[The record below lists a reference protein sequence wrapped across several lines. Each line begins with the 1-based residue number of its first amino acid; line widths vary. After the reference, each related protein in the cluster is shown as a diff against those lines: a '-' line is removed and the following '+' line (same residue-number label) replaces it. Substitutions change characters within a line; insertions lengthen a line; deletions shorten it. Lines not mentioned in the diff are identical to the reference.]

1 MKGWLLGN
9 QFLRE
14 TRFCALYDRLL
25 SAAERRNVAL
35 CYKTNAEVLANFPKL
50 LESEHPDFVIFWDK
64 DEVLAWML
72 ESKGLRLF
80 NSARAITDCDN
91 KALTY
96 ARLLAAGIP
105 TPQTIPVPVTY
116 ERVGYT
122 DFTFLEHVGEILGF
136 PMIVKEC
143 YGSFG
148 AQVYLVHDLSEC
160 RKLLSEKA
168 GTPML
173 FQKFL
178 SHTAGRDVRIYMV
191 GGEMAAAIE
200 RKNPSDFRANVAAG
214 GQAAAY
220 RPNTQEAAIARA
232 ACMCLHLDF
241 GGVDLLW
248 DERGRPLVC
257 EVNSNAHFQGIA
269 DATGVHVEE
278 WILDWILRAVKTGKT
293 V

>member
-1 MKGWLLGN
+1 M
-9 QFLRE
+9 
-14 TRFCALYDRLL
+14 
-25 SAAERRNVAL
+25 
-35 CYKTNAEVLANFPKL
+35 
-50 LESEHPDFVIFWDK
+50 
-64 DEVLAWML
+64 
-72 ESKGLRLF
+72 
-80 NSARAITDCDN
+80 
-91 KALTY
+91 
-96 ARLLAAGIP
+96 
-105 TPQTIPVPVTY
+105 
-116 ERVGYT
+116 
-122 DFTFLEHVGEILGF
+122 EHVGEILGF

-232 ACMCLHLDF
+232 ACMCLHLD
-241 GGVDLLW
+241 L
-248 DERGRPLVC
+248 
-257 EVNSNAHFQGIA
+257 A
-269 DATGVHVEE
+269 E
-278 WILDWILRAVKTGKT
+278 WIFCGMSAEGR
-293 V
+293 